1 MIKFFKGL
9 FFIFHFFFSVSDP
22 LFLPPRRET
31 SKRRAKEKT
40 TMKNFLEKQ
49 GQDDEMEADDPDFV
63 DSDSDPVWVPGAKV
77 SN

>member
-1 MIKFFKGL
+1 
-9 FFIFHFFFSVSDP
+9 
-22 LFLPPRRET
+22 
-31 SKRRAKEKT
+31 
-40 TMKNFLEKQ
+40 MKNFLEKQ